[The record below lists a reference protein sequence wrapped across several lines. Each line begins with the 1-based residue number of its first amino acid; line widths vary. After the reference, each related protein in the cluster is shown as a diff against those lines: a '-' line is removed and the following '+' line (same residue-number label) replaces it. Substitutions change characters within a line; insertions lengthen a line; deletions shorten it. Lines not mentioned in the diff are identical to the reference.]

1 MRLALPRARFLELEP
16 FAIMAILNVTPDSFY
31 APSRK
36 ASVEAARDAALAA
49 LKNGADLIDLGGE
62 STRPGSEYVS
72 LDEELA
78 RVLPAVEAI
87 RAESDAPI
95 SVDTRKAEVARACLA
110 AGADIVNDVSALG
123 DPAMAEV
130 IAESGGAA
138 LVLMHMKGEPA
149 TMQKEAA
156 YGDCPREV
164 TAFLRGAAA
173 KAEAAG
179 VSRDRIVL
187 DPGVGFGK
195 RLEDNLALIAQLPLL
210 GKLGYPLLV
219 GLSRKSFVGALTGR
233 PVEGRLAG
241 SLGAACAAYAGGARI
256 FRVHDP
262 AETRDA
268 LALFA
273 ASLAGGAAARDA
285 ARSGSPRDIA
295 KPVHSVKGGSPWASA

>member
-1 MRLALPRARFLELEP
+1 MRLALPRGRSLELEP
-16 FAIMAILNVTPDSFY
+16 FAVMAILNVTPDSFY
-31 APSRK
+31 APSRR
-36 ASVEAARDAALAA
+36 ASAEAARDAALAA
-49 LKNGADLIDLGGE
+49 LGNGADLIDIGGE

-110 AGADIVNDVSALG
+110 AGADIVNDISGLG

-130 IAESGGAA
+130 VAGSGVAGSGGA
-138 LVLMHMKGEPA
+138 LVLMHMKGEPK
-149 TMQKEAA
+149 TMQEAPSYA
-156 YGDCPREV
+156 DCPREV
-164 TAFLRGAAA
+164 ADFLREAARR
-173 KAEAAG
+173 AEAAG
-179 VSRDRIVL
+179 VARERIVL

-195 RLEDNLALIAQLPLL
+195 RLEDNLSLIERLPEL
-210 GKLGYPLLV
+210 GELGYPILV

-233 PVEGRLAG
+233 PPEGRLAG
-241 SLGAACAAYAGGARI
+241 SIGAALAAYAGGARI

-268 LALFA
+268 LTLFA
-273 ASLAGGAAARDA
+273 ASLGIPVRPRSAARDVA
-285 ARSGSPRDIA
+285 QPAYPA
-295 KPVHSVKGGSPWASA
+295 KGGSPWASA